1 MGAAAWSAVAEIF
14 GIASSVFL
22 LMPAIDLNRHLRDV
36 HRSQKV
42 LEKNATD
49 LFKGIGKV
57 GQATL
62 QDAKIPEWSARD
74 QKLLV
79 AGIVTFGLSSVI
91 KLVLVLAQASAPPPA
106 AGSAP
111 VSTSPVPLSGSR

>member
-1 MGAAAWSAVAEIF
+1 MTTAFWSAIAEVL
-14 GIASSVFL
+14 GIASSIFL

-42 LEKNATD
+42 LEQNATD
-49 LFKGIGKV
+49 LFKGIGQA

-62 QDAKIPEWSARD
+62 KDAKVPEWSARD

-79 AGIVTFGLSSVI
+79 AGIVTFGVSSAI
-91 KLVLVLAQASAPPPA
+91 KLVLVLSQASAPPPSS
-106 AGSAP
+106 AGAP
-111 VSTSPVPLSGSR
+111 GATPTALSGSR